1 MNYEIL
7 IIREDSKDLEDEE
20 KFIVHVN
27 RLKLVSNTPNEQL
40 TVPNKAKVIKRRG
53 RQPKVVHVPK
63 RRGRPTSLARKEDK
77 SQPKRRGSP
86 PKIQEIA
93 KVKETIIITKAQVK
107 DVEISNQVP
116 HRYPLRNR
124 K

>member
-1 MNYEIL
+1 VNYEIL
-7 IIREDSKDLEDEE
+7 ILREDSKDLEDEA

-27 RLKLVSNTPNEQL
+27 RLKLVSSTPNEQL

-53 RQPKVVHVPK
+53 RPPKVVHVPK
-63 RRGRPTSLARKEDK
+63 RRGQPPSLTRKDDK
-77 SQPKRRGSP
+77 SQPKRRGRP
-86 PKIQEIA
+86 PKIPEVA
-93 KVKETIIITKAQVK
+93 KVKETIITQAPVK

>member
-7 IIREDSKDLEDEE
+7 ILREDSKDLEDEA

-27 RLKLVSNTPNEQL
+27 RLKLVSNTPNEEF

-53 RQPKVVHVPK
+53 RPPRVVQVPK
-63 RRGRPTSLARKEDK
+63 RRGRPPSLTRKGDK
-77 SQPKRRGSP
+77 SQPKRRGRP
-86 PKIQEIA
+86 PKLQEVA
-93 KVKETIIITKAQVK
+93 KVKETIITQAPVK
-107 DVEISNQVP
+107 DVSNQVP